1 MWINNITNN
10 PVDKFVTKFEKF
22 TMKREIILD
31 TETTGLRPDE
41 GHRLVEIAA
50 LELVNYIPTGR
61 TYHTYINPGRDVP
74 EGAVKVH
81 GLTEQFLKDFSSF
94 DKIYQGFLD
103 FIAADALVIHNA
115 PFDMGF
121 LNHELHLEGRAPLQN
136 PVVDTLKMAR
146 QMFPGAPA
154 SLDALCRRYKVDL
167 SEREKHGALIDC
179 ELLAAVY
186 LEMRGGR
193 QQGLSLGQQE
203 GVVGHGSTERVAH
216 TNIVAHYAGR
226 PVQVPRDFPV
236 SDTELAAHEAFCL
249 AKINKKS

>member
-1 MWINNITNN
+1 MWINNIANN
-10 PVDKFVTKFEKF
+10 PVDKFVINFEKI

-31 TETTGLRPDE
+31 TETTGLSPED

-50 LELVNYIPTGR
+50 LELVNYVPTGR

-81 GLTEQFLKDFSSF
+81 GLTEQFLKDFSCF
-94 DKIYQGFLD
+94 DQVYPEFLD

-121 LNHELHLEGRAPLQN
+121 LNHALHLEGRPPLEN

-146 QMFPGAPA
+146 NMFPGAPA

-167 SEREKHGALIDC
+167 SGREKHGALIDC

-193 QQGLSLGQQE
+193 QQGLSLGHQE
-203 GVVGHGSTERVAH
+203 GVLVYGDTQDLAH
-216 TNIVAHYAGR
+216 TNLATHYADR
-226 PVQVPRDFPV
+226 PVRAPRDFPV
-236 SDTELAAHEAFCL
+236 LDEELKAHQIFCS